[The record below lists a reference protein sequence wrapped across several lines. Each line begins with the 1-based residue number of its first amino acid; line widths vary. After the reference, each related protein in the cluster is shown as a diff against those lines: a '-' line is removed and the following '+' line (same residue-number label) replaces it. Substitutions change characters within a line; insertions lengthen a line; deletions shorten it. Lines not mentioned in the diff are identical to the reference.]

1 MAQARYFLAHA
12 RQDNDFAIDMWTKE
26 LTVQLSRPD
35 WPAKVTP
42 GRDDYSARSS
52 ALGGWK
58 AWCADVPKGEDY
70 RGEPMFHGVVVP
82 VADIKEATVGRATS
96 NLVEGF
102 LDAGKHVFAWCPHD
116 QSLVQV
122 TAIIDNSESDN
133 WKSWSFLIMG

>member
-1 MAQARYFLAHA
+1 
-12 RQDNDFAIDMWTKE
+12 
-26 LTVQLSRPD
+26 
-35 WPAKVTP
+35 
-42 GRDDYSARSS
+42 
-52 ALGGWK
+52 
-58 AWCADVPKGEDY
+58 
-70 RGEPMFHGVVVP
+70 MFHGVVVP
-82 VADIKEATVGRATS
+82 VADIKEAAVGRATS